1 MIYEKVPPGMF
12 VGEILDAGKGHHAN
26 ISFSAKLIETAKLL
40 NSGHEIVTVI
50 GPEGIVQG
58 VVTKTDI
65 VRHISNCDGA
75 ACLTLVSIAM
85 TRDIVSCGTQDQ
97 LADVSRLMK
106 EHRLKNIP
114 VIDEDNRLLGVLTAR
129 EILRA
134 LLGEVEFEE
143 AQMINYVKGI
153 GYR

>member
-1 MIYEKVPPGMF
+1 MHIS
-12 VGEILDAGKGHHAN
+12 EILKEKIIHDGTILIDG
-26 ISFSAKLIETAKLL
+26 KLIDPARILDLGCEVI
-40 NSGHEIVTVI
+40 IVLSPV
-50 GPEGIVQG
+50 GVMQG

-65 VRHISNCDGA
+65 VRKVSSGEGA
-75 ACLTLVSIAM
+75 MCLSSVALAM
-85 TRDIVSCGTQDQ
+85 TRDIVTCRTKDR
-97 LADVSRLMK
+97 LDDVSQLMK
-106 EHRLKNIP
+106 EHHLKNIP
-114 VIDEDNRLLGVLTAR
+114 VIDEDNLLLGVLTAR

>member
-1 MIYEKVPPGMF
+1 MHIS
-12 VGEILDAGKGHHAN
+12 EILKGKKTHDGT
-26 ISFSAKLIETAKLL
+26 ISIDGKLIDAAKILD
-40 NSGHEIVTVI
+40 SGCEVIIVLSPV
-50 GPEGIVQG
+50 GVMQG

-65 VRHISNCDGA
+65 VRKVSSCEGA
-75 ACLTLVSIAM
+75 MCLSSVALAM
-85 TRDIVSCGTQDQ
+85 TRNIVTCRTKDR
-97 LADVSRLMK
+97 LDDVSQLMK
-106 EHRLKNIP
+106 EHHLKNIP

-134 LLGEVEFEE
+134 ILGEVEFEE

>member
-1 MIYEKVPPGMF
+1 MIID
-12 VGEILDAGKGHHAN
+12 EILKAN
-26 ISFSAKLIETAKLL
+26 KIHDGTISIDGKLIDAARIL
-40 NSGHEIVTVI
+40 NFDCEVIIVLSAVGVI
-50 GPEGIVQG
+50 QG

-65 VRHISNCDGA
+65 VRKVSSCEGA
-75 ACLTLVSIAM
+75 MCLSSVALAM
-85 TRDIVSCGTQDQ
+85 TRNIVTCRKKDR
-97 LADVSRLMK
+97 LDDVSQLMK
-106 EHRLKNIP
+106 EHHLKNIP

-143 AQMINYVKGI
+143 TQMINYVKGI